1 MIKNGHV
8 IVDMLLF
15 LAHTWFAW
23 SLVFVGMVNSN
34 SSTTHLPPLHGDEEQ
49 ESRTTLFK
57 GSKDDVVQP
66 ALSNPT
72 HPMSSSNSKV
82 NSFLYENPFRAPLD
96 GILRDH
102 LPLDY
107 ARFHTTS
114 TDVKG
119 DAEEAQ
125 DSRSSKAHAWKRR
138 RKRQDDEEE
147 EVGKI
152 CLAGPQPGSAGSQA
166 GYPAEAAGPQPGLQ
180 PGPQPG
186 SQPGSAG
193 SQTGYPASTPFCTT
207 TINRPFPSRSRVIL

>member
-1 MIKNGHV
+1 MQ
-8 IVDMLLF
+8 
-15 LAHTWFAW
+15 
-23 SLVFVGMVNSN
+23 
-34 SSTTHLPPLHGDEEQ
+34 P
-49 ESRTTLFK
+49 TL
-57 GSKDDVVQP
+57 SK
-66 ALSNPT
+66 PT

-82 NSFLYENPFRAPLD
+82 NSFLYENQFRAPLD
-96 GILRDH
+96 GILLEH
-102 LPLDY
+102 LPLCY
-107 ARFHTTS
+107 ARYHTTS

-125 DSRSSKAHAWKRR
+125 DSRSSKAYAWKRR

-147 EVGKI
+147 EVGEI

-166 GYPAEAAGPQPGLQ
+166 GHPAEAAGPQPGLQ

-207 TINRPFPSRSRVIL
+207 TINSSSPPPFRVRLCFEIRVELDSFFSKVSFLPLWGWFLP